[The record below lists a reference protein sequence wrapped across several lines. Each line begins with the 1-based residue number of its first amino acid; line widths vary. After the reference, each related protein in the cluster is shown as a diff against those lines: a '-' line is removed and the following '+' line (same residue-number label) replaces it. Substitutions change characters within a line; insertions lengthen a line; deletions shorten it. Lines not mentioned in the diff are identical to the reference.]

1 MSSIERAQHLREVHR
16 HEEAVAIL
24 HQYLTNEP
32 DDPQAYVELAFNH
45 LEIPGKRALAI
56 DYILKAI
63 GILPDVGQLHAL
75 HARTLNQLDR
85 HKEGLAAAERAISL
99 DPENEFC
106 WVSKGESLLGLSEW
120 KAAEAALDHALQ
132 IDPDDPAASNLR
144 SIALRMQNRLD
155 ESSNETQRRLARDPE
170 NPISLANAGWT
181 ALQSGDVKKAEEL
194 FKSSL
199 SIDPECEYA
208 RDGLKESFRAR
219 SAFYRLFLRW
229 VFFMQRFNEKNQ
241 MFIMIG
247 IVIGFRFV
255 RKAVQEINPAFL
267 LLPPLYVLFFL
278 FIFGTWLS
286 SGIANLMIL
295 RDRSARLSLDL
306 SEKLDGMI
314 VGGGFLFGL
323 LLCLAG
329 LAIDQDIM
337 ILAGA
342 MLMLAAIPSS
352 MCFVNTS
359 LKARIVFGASAA
371 LCYLTG
377 TLGIIGYTRIEN
389 ATLGSHGAGAIIGP
403 ILIAFLSTWV
413 AMIPALKKPD
423 PSH

>member
-1 MSSIERAQHLREVHR
+1 MIQRAQHLRECHR
-16 HEEAVAIL
+16 HEEAVALL

-45 LEIPGKRALAI
+45 LEMPGKRSMAV

-63 GILPDVGQLHAL
+63 GILPDVGHLHAL

-85 HKEGLAAAERAISL
+85 HKEALAAAERAIAL
-99 DPENEFC
+99 DPENDFC

-120 KAAEAALDHALQ
+120 KAAEAALDQALQ
-132 IDPDDPAASNLR
+132 LDPDDTIASNLR

-155 ESSNETQRRLARDPE
+155 ESYDETARRLARDPE

-181 ALQSGDVKKAEEL
+181 ALQSGKIEQAENL
-194 FKSSL
+194 FRDAL
-199 SIDPECEYA
+199 RIDPECEYA

-255 RKAVQEINPAFL
+255 RKAVQEINPA
-267 LLPPLYVLFFL
+267 LLPPLFVLFYL

-295 RDRSARLSLDL
+295 RDKSARLSLDR
-306 SEKLDGMI
+306 SEKHDGLI
-314 VGGGFLFGL
+314 VGGGFMLGL
-323 LLCLAG
+323 VLGISGLSFQQDELMLL
-329 LAIDQDIM
+329 
-337 ILAGA
+337 GA

-352 MCFVNTS
+352 MCFTNAS
-359 LKARIVFGASAA
+359 LKGRIVFGMITI
-371 LCYLTG
+371 LVYITG
-377 TLGIIGYTRIEN
+377 TIGILRFTKIEN
-389 ATLGSHGAGAIIGP
+389 SSLAEDGVVAIVGP
-403 ILIAFLSTWV
+403 ILITFLSTWI
-413 AMIPALKKPD
+413 AMIPSLKKPD
-423 PSH
+423 TEH